1 MTRLTVT
8 SLLLILVA
16 GLPQRSAATNYHE
29 YKKFDP
35 PSTTAGGLCRHQ
47 ARLKERWNYCYPDN
61 ACGAHR
67 WTGLSAHHA
76 K

>member
-35 PSTTAGGLCRHQ
+35 PRTTGEVLRMHHA
-47 ARLKERWNYCYPDN
+47 ALKQRWN
-61 ACGAHR
+61 GR
-67 WTGLSAHHA
+67 QQHA
-76 K
+76 AKPASRK

>member
-29 YKKFDP
+29 YKRFDP
-35 PSTTAGGLCRHQ
+35 PRVAGGVLRTHH
-47 ARLKERWNYCYPDN
+47 AALKQRWN
-61 ACGAHR
+61 GR
-67 WTGLSAHHA
+67 QHA
-76 K
+76 AKPASRQ